1 MQCATWPTLE
11 IRTVKKDASVVNE
24 TCNHLTVLLGLC
36 RSVLALGL
44 ELPLV
49 ISKTLRCFF
58 YALAIFFITEVCAVT
73 AAALYELA
81 GVFVKHAFA
90 TRTKDARPV
99 AFEKCDVEHVDPLT
113 GLIFKAEPLVGVCRD
128 RSHRENLVGVALW
141 G

>member
-58 YALAIFFITEVCAVT
+58 YALAIFFVTEMRTVT
-73 AAALYELA
+73 AATLYELA
-81 GVFVKHAFA
+81 GVFVKHAFT

-99 AFEKCDVEHVDPLT
+99 AFKKCDVEHIDPLT

>member
-1 MQCATWPTLE
+1 MQCATWATLE
-11 IRTVKKDASVVNE
+11 VRSVEKYARIINE
-24 TCNHLTVLLGLC
+24 TGNHLAVLLCL
-36 RSVLALGL
+36 RSSVLALGL
-44 ELPLV
+44 ELPL
-49 ISKTLRCFF
+49 IIGKTLRCFF

-90 TRTKDARPV
+90 TRTKDARPGT
-99 AFEKCDVEHVDPLT
+99 FKKCDVEHIDPLT